1 MSRIIS
7 TGLAKTGLLLGYKVA
22 RHTGNRQAGGAIL
35 AACGLAA
42 FTVWKND
49 AGTARAAVL
58 TGTYVAAFG
67 ASHALAKKIG
77 VAGSIHRHRGHGAG
91 LDDLGR
97 APQGVLARQARCL
110 RSFAPGIV
118 STVPWRPK
126 RPSTLIRTASRTFTK
141 KTPPVT

>member
-22 RHTGNRQAGGAIL
+22 RDTGNRQAGGAIL

-67 ASHALAKKIG
+67 ASHPLAKKIG
-77 VAGSIHRHRGHGAG
+77 AWPAVFTVTGVMAIASMIMGRRHKESSCDRRGTSGRLRPHGG
-91 LDDLGR
+91 EGGR
-97 APQGVLARQARCL
+97 
-110 RSFAPGIV
+110 
-118 STVPWRPK
+118 
-126 RPSTLIRTASRTFTK
+126 
-141 KTPPVT
+141 